1 MAHFDMSNGSIS
13 VNGKTSTIHDQN
25 SCVACG
31 KVSYIKNFSTAQK
44 TVPRDD
50 WFPVK
55 ADLFTVTRLPITVT
69 LEPPFPSIFG
79 ANILSNNFVI
89 YSNSA
94 SNSFPVYQPADTN
107 ITFTSTSNSVI
118 IDYVSPTSIQ

>member
-13 VNGKTSTIHDQN
+13 VNGKTSNVCDKNTCI
-25 SCVACG
+25 ACG
-31 KVSYIKNFSTAQK
+31 KISYIKNFSIAQK
-44 TVPRDD
+44 TLPRDD

-55 ADLFTVTRLPITVT
+55 ADFFTVTRLPITVT
-69 LEPPFPSIFG
+69 LEPPFPSIFC
-79 ANILSNNFVI
+79 ANIFSNSFLI
-89 YSNSA
+89 YSNSL
-94 SNSFPVYQPADTN
+94 SNSFPVYQSADTN